1 MFICYIWLSG
11 TITAS
16 CLVPLLLYVVKLVQ
30 ITSCWLLNYYYLI
43 IKMGRS
49 NILIF
54 SHFSGKN
61 DVLLLC
67 LLLWFCYCFCVW
79 LQFLFPPSCDLIVIF
94 QRSLEWM
101 NKILLFL
108 LNFSVKMLVISF
120 ETPKDLNSHFAKC
133 RRAFFGITV
142 VHLVKSIVLMGKWI
156 WKFINSCYID
166 KNGKSQKILHSFLYK
181 HNNYKYK

>member
-1 MFICYIWLSG
+1 
-11 TITAS
+11 
-16 CLVPLLLYVVKLVQ
+16 
-30 ITSCWLLNYYYLI
+30 
-43 IKMGRS
+43 MGRS
-49 NILIF
+49 IILIF

-67 LLLWFCYCFCVW
+67 LLLWFCHCFRVW
-79 LQFLFPPSCDLIVIF
+79 LLFLFPPSCDLIVIF
-94 QRSLEWM
+94 QKSLEWM

-133 RRAFFGITV
+133 RRVFFGITGGAPYE
-142 VHLVKSIVLMGKWI
+142 KCIVLMGKWI
-156 WKFINSCYID
+156 WKFINSCHID
-166 KNGKSQKILHSFLYK
+166 KNEKSQKILHSFLYK